1 MAETPEQRGLD
12 HSESRLWRYCSWMAA
27 SRERSALFNGA
38 VASGW
43 AVVIDNSSLE
53 TNLLRE
59 PSMAL
64 RSDDSTY
71 VLSDGVALLGA
82 FALGADVWPGSR
94 RVPSG
99 TR

>member
-43 AVVIDNSSLE
+43 AVVIDNSTLE
-53 TNLLRE
+53 TNLFKGTIDGTEKRRFNLRVKRRCRA
-59 PSMAL
+59 SWRL
-64 RSDDSTY
+64 RS
-71 VLSDGVALLGA
+71 
-82 FALGADVWPGSR
+82 R
-94 RVPSG
+94 R
-99 TR
+99 